1 MNLKFSICV
10 LLINCLELIEHK
22 INENLKLLHLIFQI
36 SAEEGCCQVV
46 LLLLLLSEH
55 ITSSYHVFLFIW
67 LEYVLITF
75 EHIHSTS
82 NKGSVQF
89 FTFGGNVGCS
99 IAPCRINHPKKAAQ
113 SISNNISDTGMLW
126 AAGLWQL
133 KEANSFFVLIA
144 IHASCCRLAPL
155 IIQLNKLPIK
165 QKVESRRARREQACQ
180 LQRARTCID
189 PVGFTPLNTSH

>member
-1 MNLKFSICV
+1 MSSL
-10 LLINCLELIEHK
+10 NCSDLTEHQ
-22 INENLKLLHLIFQI
+22 INENWKLKAGAPNFRNLCRRRLRSSVVYVVGRAHHLLI
-36 SAEEGCCQVV
+36 SCILVSFDWKMCW
-46 LLLLLLSEH
+46 LLLSIFTVH
-55 ITSSYHVFLFIW
+55 L
-67 LEYVLITF
+67 L
-75 EHIHSTS
+75 
-82 NKGSVQF
+82 KDSVQF
-89 FTFGGNVGCS
+89 FTFSSNVGCS

-113 SISNNISDTGMLW
+113 SISNNILDTGMLW